1 MNEESFLLGLQDLL
15 EDAPKCF
22 SLKGNQ
28 PQMLQSIVK
37 YLIFEQQNRR
47 SLDYFSSLFLFYVKL
62 FRVMK
67 NQQKQ
72 HQKLMTKEIVWALHS
87 EQKDTIYQECIEKF
101 VQESGEN
108 NLDWP
113 LLRKYCVVIWY
124 DQLNEI
130 KRAIETIAKAE
141 YQKTR
146 DPNLVVLWYILLGK
160 KNVLALLYK
169 QSKIDNA
176 QKTYEFL
183 MNNFSE
189 PRWRKAANNNAMAL
203 L

>member
-1 MNEESFLLGLQDLL
+1 M
-15 EDAPKCF
+15 
-22 SLKGNQ
+22 
-28 PQMLQSIVK
+28 
-37 YLIFEQQNRR
+37 
-47 SLDYFSSLFLFYVKL
+47 
-62 FRVMK
+62 
-67 NQQKQ
+67 
-72 HQKLMTKEIVWALHS
+72 
-87 EQKDTIYQECIEKF
+87 
-101 VQESGEN
+101 
-108 NLDWP
+108 
-113 LLRKYCVVIWY
+113 VIWY